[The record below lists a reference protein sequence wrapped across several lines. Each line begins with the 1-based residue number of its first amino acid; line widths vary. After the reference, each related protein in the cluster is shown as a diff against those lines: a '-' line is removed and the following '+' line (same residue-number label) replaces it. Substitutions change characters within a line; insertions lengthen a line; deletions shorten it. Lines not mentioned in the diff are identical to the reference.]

1 MQKTVPRKQCCFFG
15 SKVPSEE
22 QRWWDGSHTYLKAKY
37 LKQEN
42 NKINKTNNPHKILV
56 SQKMTVPPLNFSVT
70 PSSPSAPFGR
80 RGPAH
85 LPGQPPKLS
94 RPGTSH
100 PCRVRQVPAPA
111 LPSSKSGRC
120 RAGPGGGGLCPAE
133 ARRDKRRGLSRGVS
147 PPAPPPGWR
156 SRAHLTGIPHF
167 EWPLRQRTRTRQ
179 WKTFSSA

>member
-100 PCRVRQVPAPA
+100 PCRVR
-111 LPSSKSGRC
+111 
-120 RAGPGGGGLCPAE
+120 
-133 ARRDKRRGLSRGVS
+133 RGLSRGVS